1 MYSILIISKDSE
13 YVRNL
18 EYKISTQNYTLYH
31 TVDLV
36 DALSL
41 MGQQTMDVAIVDSE
55 SEESDKAI
63 LTHLKNA
70 YPKVIRFCVSGI
82 QSNSEHFLPKKM
94 NNSQIQC
101 NKSISIDELISII
114 EKVLEI
120 DAKVKDKNLVNL
132 MSNLKHLPTVPQ
144 VYFQM
149 TNMIMNNASVEEIA
163 NKLEEDPAITSN
175 ILKLANTAFYNAKT
189 GSIRQAIMY
198 IGLINVK
205 NIILTNAV
213 FGNDGL
219 DPKTRD
225 LHWEHVVKTN
235 KILNAFYIEVLGKKL
250 NNNISSVGLLHD
262 IGSLVLMCNFPKE
275 FDDIVKGVQENA
287 ALKFH
292 DLEEK
297 TFGFN
302 HEQLGGHLLD
312 LWGLPYPVIEA
323 ALFHHDPLNPKLIN
337 QELVKAVHVAN
348 YYAWKSINYRK
359 YDNYLVEEVFES
371 LGITK
376 LEFEHFFNAF
386 LKKL

>member
-1 MYSILIISKDSE
+1 MYSVLIISKDNE
-13 YVRNL
+13 YVRNV
-18 EYKISTQNYTLYH
+18 EYKISSQQYTLSH

-41 MGQQTMDVAIVDSE
+41 MEGQDVDIVIVDSE

-70 YPKVIRFCVSGI
+70 YPKVIRFCVSSI
-82 QSNSEHFLPKKM
+82 QSNSDHYLPKKM

-101 NKSISIDELISII
+101 NKNISIDELFSLI

-120 DAKVKDKNLVNL
+120 DAKVKDKDLVNL

-144 VYFQM
+144 VYNQM

-225 LHWEHVVKTN
+225 LHWEHVMKTN

-262 IGSLVLMCNFPKE
+262 IGSIVLMSNFPKK
-275 FDDIVKGVQENA
+275 FDGIVKAVQENST
-287 ALKFH
+287 LRFH
-292 DLEEK
+292 DLEEE

-337 QELVKAVHVAN
+337 QELVKSVHLAN
-348 YYAWKSINYRK
+348 YYAWKSINYTK

-376 LEFEHFFNAF
+376 LEFENFFNGF
-386 LKKL
+386 IKKI

>member
-1 MYSILIISKDSE
+1 MYSILIISKDKE
-13 YVRNL
+13 YVRNV
-18 EYKISTQNYTLYH
+18 EFKISADSYTLFH

-36 DALSL
+36 DALGL
-41 MGQQTMDVAIVDSE
+41 LENQKIDIVIVDSE

-70 YPKVIRFCVSGI
+70 YPKVIRFCVSGVH
-82 QSNSEHFLPKKM
+82 SNVEHYLPKKM

-101 NKSISIDELISII
+101 NKSISIDELFSII

-120 DAKVKDKNLVNL
+120 DAKVKDKDLINL

-225 LHWEHVVKTN
+225 LHWEHVMKTN

-262 IGSLVLMCNFPKE
+262 IGSVVLMSNFPKE
-275 FDDIVKGVQENA
+275 FDGIVKAVQENPK
-287 ALKFH
+287 LLFH
-292 DLEEK
+292 DLEME

-312 LWGLPYPVIEA
+312 LWGLPYPVIES

-337 QELVKAVHVAN
+337 HELVKGVHLAN
-348 YYAWKSINYRK
+348 HYAWKSMK
-359 YDNYLVEEVFES
+359 YNKNDNYLVEEVFTS

-376 LEFEHFFNAF
+376 LEFENFFNSF
-386 LKKL
+386 IKKI